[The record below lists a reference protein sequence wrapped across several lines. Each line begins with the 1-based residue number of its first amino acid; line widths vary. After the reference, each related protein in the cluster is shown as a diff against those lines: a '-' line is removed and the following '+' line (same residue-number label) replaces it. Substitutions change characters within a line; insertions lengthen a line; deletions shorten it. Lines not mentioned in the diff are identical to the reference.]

1 MVIFHE
7 ILYMKKMMTRFFLRT
22 LIALDK
28 TGAISLSVVI
38 VVSFNDNSA
47 LEMTTSAHNLLKLM
61 NYDNQDC
68 N

>member
-1 MVIFHE
+1 MIS
-7 ILYMKKMMTRFFLRT
+7 RFFLRA
-22 LIALDK
+22 LIALAE
-28 TGAISLSVVI
+28 TGAINLSVVI

>member
-1 MVIFHE
+1 
-7 ILYMKKMMTRFFLRT
+7 MMTRFFLRT
-22 LIALDK
+22 LIALAR

-47 LEMTTSAHNLLKLM
+47 LEMITSAHNLLKLM

>member
-22 LIALDK
+22 LIALAE
-28 TGAISLSVVI
+28 TGAINISVVI
-38 VVSFNDNSA
+38 VFSINDNSA
-47 LEMTTSAHNLLKLM
+47 LEMITSAHNLLNLM
-61 NYDNQDC
+61 SYDNQDC

>member
-1 MVIFHE
+1 
-7 ILYMKKMMTRFFLRT
+7 MKKMISRFFLRA
-22 LIALDK
+22 LIALAE
-28 TGAISLSVVI
+28 TGAINLSVVI